1 MDIKDVS
8 ESSEMAAQFR
18 AILDDAERSNR
29 RKGEIPRDHL
39 SSSLLVGQFNAAIS
53 SRGLPDGMERM
64 ITTQVPP
71 PYPPCTRPVRALTLL
86 PISKMKLQEHHRGHL
101 VIVRTLTVS
110 HRPNAITVIVEDEEG
125 TAVLLQLYNQPEES
139 LVKADDFLPQGSV
152 CLIKEPFFK
161 DTPSGSYSLRVDHVG
176 DIVILPSNDERV
188 PEVWRAPRSI
198 DGDSEQIRLQGNT
211 AVAEQDWGT
220 AERLYSDALSFATTV
235 PEQQAALL
243 NRSLANLRL
252 DRPEK
257 ALDDALRARNG
268 GNPTE
273 KGLFREAKAHYAMQQ
288 FSLAESRLVEL
299 LDLNADNKDAKNELK
314 KTRIRLHEEAT
325 GEYTWNQMYKQAK
338 ATPPIIDCATYSSPV
353 EVRVSPGR
361 GNGLFIT
368 KAVKAGD
375 LLLCE
380 KAFGYCYA
388 DEDDPV
394 SRKNVKVLM
403 NMSTNRSSMGGQ
415 ANLVSSLVQKLHHN
429 PGLMPRFMDLH
440 RGDYRAVKPAE
451 GEDPPVDTF
460 LVEGT
465 ISLNCFGAPRTML
478 ANLPQPGKKVEI
490 GHTTCGIWTIA
501 SHINHSCLENCCRSF
516 IGDVMIVR
524 ASRDMP
530 AGTELVFCYQSLDT
544 GDDYKATQKRF
555 LKWGFTCECE
565 LCLDK
570 KMTPKAVFM
579 KRQALREDMIQALR
593 GCKTSLAQELK
604 ALRLVRE
611 LDQSYPSREGALRLG
626 SWDGYLSLGKCS
638 LARGKM
644 REALERTIKALEAT
658 GFIFENTPMED
669 MRKGSKPAI
678 KRWGELSS
686 YTAGAFTSMSR
697 AYAVLAPQLQKWAK
711 EQARTAH
718 VIHIGEGETVGTVHE
733 YHN

>member
-71 PYPPCTRPVRALTLL
+71 PYPPCTRPARALTPL

-101 VIVRTLTVS
+101 VIVRTLTVT
-110 HRPNAITVIVEDEEG
+110 HRPSAITVIVEDEEG

-161 DTPSGSYSLRVDHVG
+161 DTPSGTYSLRVDHVG

-198 DGDSEQIRLQGNT
+198 DGDSEQIRLQGNA

-257 ALDDALRARNG
+257 ALEDALRTRDG
-268 GNPTE
+268 GDPTE
-273 KGLFREAKAHYAMQQ
+273 KGLFREAKAHYAMAQ
-288 FSLAESRLVEL
+288 FSLAESKLVQV
-299 LDLNADNKDAKNELK
+299 LDLNPDNRDAKSDLK
-314 KTRIRLHEEAT
+314 KTRLRLREMET
-325 GEYTWNQMYKQAK
+325 
-338 ATPPIIDCATYSSPV
+338 V

-380 KAFGYCYA
+380 KAFAYCYA
-388 DEDDPV
+388 NEDDPV

-403 NMSTNRSSMGGQ
+403 NTSTNRSSMGGQ
-415 ANLVSSLVQKLHHN
+415 ANLVSSVVQKLHHN

-440 RGDYRAVKPAE
+440 RGGYRAVKPAE
-451 GEDPPVDTF
+451 GENPPVDTF
-460 LVEGT
+460 LVERA
-465 ISLNCFGAPRTML
+465 ISLNCSGAPRTML

-530 AGTELVFCYQSLDT
+530 AGTELVFCYQSIDV

-555 LKWGFTCECE
+555 SRWGFTCECE

-579 KRQALREDMIQALR
+579 KRQALREDMLQALR

-644 REALERTIKALEAT
+644 REALERTVKALEAT
-658 GFIFENTPMED
+658 GFIFENTSMED

-711 EQARTAH
+711 DQARTAH